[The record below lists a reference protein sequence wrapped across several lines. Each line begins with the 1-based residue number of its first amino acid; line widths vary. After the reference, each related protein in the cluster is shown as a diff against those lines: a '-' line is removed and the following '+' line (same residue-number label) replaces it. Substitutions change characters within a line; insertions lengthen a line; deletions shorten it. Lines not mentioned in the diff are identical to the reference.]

1 MIDNRMMRH
10 AIMGHEEGDDP
21 RPSRFVVDNH
31 TRRLIPY
38 RDTYTESQVCTKFG
52 ITKGQL
58 RKAVKSGGFP
68 KPTKYGPGNKPWWA
82 DTIIDK
88 VSRVDEDE

>member
-10 AIMGHEEGDDP
+10 AILGPEDEDAHDP

-31 TRRLIPY
+31 TRALIPY
-38 RDTYTESQVCTKFG
+38 RDTYSEAQVCSKFG

-58 RKAVKSGGFP
+58 RKLVKNGGFP
-68 KPTKYGPGNKPWWA
+68 KPTKYWAGNKPWWA

-88 VSRVDEDE
+88 VTRVE